1 MIGYSNASSLNNK
14 YSILVFFSLQDFIL
28 LFIFL
33 KLEMNTRIVIWTHP
47 PSRPHPA
54 RVTVRYGGTPIRGD
68 SRPTDGW
75 TSHRTRTAPTPSRR
89 GTLSPCLVPMGWPST
104 VSRPQHR
111 SRYISIITA
120 SFYALFFFLR
130 RSMMTILQSLK
141 TAATDVKIIFCS

>member
-1 MIGYSNASSLNNK
+1 MIRYSNTSSLNNK
-14 YSILVFFSLQDFIL
+14 YSILVFFSLKDFIL

-54 RVTVRYGGTPIRGD
+54 PVTVRYGGTPIRGD

-75 TSHRTRTAPTPSRR
+75 TSPKTRTAPTPSRR
-89 GTLSPCLVPMGWPST
+89 GTLSPCLVPMDWQST

-111 SRYISIITA
+111 SRYFSIITA
-120 SFYALFFFLR
+120 SFYALIFLR

-141 TAATDVKIIFCS
+141 TAATDVKTIFCS

>member
-75 TSHRTRTAPTPSRR
+75 TSPRTRTAPTPSRR
-89 GTLSPCLVPMGWPST
+89 GTLSPCLVPMDWQST

-111 SRYISIITA
+111 SRYFSIITA
-120 SFYALFFFLR
+120 SFYALIFLR

-141 TAATDVKIIFCS
+141 TAATDVKTIFCS